1 MNDANA
7 TEGSKLTNNN
17 LTIQG
22 MFALYPFFSESSH
35 FVLNRILSKEGAVR
49 GSPGW
54 EIDFIEDECGDNV
67 YLVWADPQC
76 SGIEPAEQHFSV
88 ENVRVAVR
96 ESLLYMGR
104 GFPDKTSEISK
115 ALIDYKLT

>member
-1 MNDANA
+1 MYRSYVDEVDP
-7 TEGSKLTNNN
+7 TERL
-17 LTIQG
+17 LYWVL

-54 EIDFIEDECGDNV
+54 EIDFIEDDCGDNV

-104 GFPDKTSEISK
+104 GFPDKTNELSK